1 MTNLTHFFLQQTF
14 FFNFNIEK
22 LKYYGV
28 PPPLFLGACK
38 KNKMKIRKIIEV
50 IVCIPTSKYNVA
62 GFPTLKL
69 TCLSEKKWT
78 AFNDNVRS
86 QTKDNRYRE
95 YSPPAHHKEGNKQNI
110 QTVLKIYKSSY

>member
-1 MTNLTHFFLQQTF
+1 
-14 FFNFNIEK
+14 
-22 LKYYGV
+22 
-28 PPPLFLGACK
+28 
-38 KNKMKIRKIIEV
+38 MKIRKIIEV

-69 TCLSEKKWT
+69 TRFSEKKWT

-86 QTKDNRYRE
+86 HTKDKRYRE

>member
-1 MTNLTHFFLQQTF
+1 M
-14 FFNFNIEK
+14 ES
-22 LKYYGV
+22 
-28 PPPLFLGACK
+28 PPHTLFLGACK

-69 TCLSEKKWT
+69 TCFSEKKWT

-110 QTVLKIYKSSY
+110 QTVLKI